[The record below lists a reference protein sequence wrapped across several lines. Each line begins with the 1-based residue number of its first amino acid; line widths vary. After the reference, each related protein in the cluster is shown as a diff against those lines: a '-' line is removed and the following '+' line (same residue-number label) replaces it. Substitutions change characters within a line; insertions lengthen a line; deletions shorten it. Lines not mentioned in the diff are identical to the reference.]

1 MIRLDRVSKSF
12 GQQEVLAA
20 VSLEIAEGNKIGLVG
35 RNGAGKSTLVAILL
49 GLEEVSCGRVEMRP
63 GLRIGYVPQSL
74 EARSPDETV
83 QQALLGSYFARRQ
96 HLETLA
102 GALANQ
108 AGAALDQALVR
119 YQSALDEHEAAGGDA
134 VEKRAAALLDALGL
148 EGRMWQPLAT
158 LSGGER
164 SVVGLA
170 RALLHDPEL
179 LVLDEPGNH
188 LDFDGLAWL
197 EEFLRGFRGAVLVVS
212 HNRYLLDR
220 VVDAVW
226 ELDDARLTPYAG
238 NYSRYRLTKLERL
251 SAQQAEYA
259 ANQKRL
265 AQLEALVQRFAD
277 IARAHADPAW
287 GKRLRARRSQLA
299 RERAQAVARPEVDT
313 RRPLLRVE
321 TAASRADIALSVAGY
336 ERRQGERVLFRG
348 ASLELRSGERV
359 ALIGANGS
367 GKTTFLRDLAEQG
380 AWDHPCLRIGPSQR
394 VGYADQHQRT
404 LPRDRTVGQFLTAN
418 GAGHRSRVAA
428 LLSRYLF
435 VWSDLDKRIGDLSGG
450 ERNRLQ
456 LACLELVAP
465 DFLILDEPTNH
476 MDHAS
481 CEAIEEALV
490 DFRGTL
496 LIVSHDRYL
505 LDKLNAEIVE
515 LEAGQLR
522 RTGLVFSEYFAQL
535 APARREARVHTRGR
549 TRREAAEPRVAS
561 DARRASVSRSSS
573 DGTELERRITVL
585 EVEKS
590 ELEASITRALAA
602 GDHQRGRKL
611 STRLATLRASLERLY
626 ERWLALDAR

>member
-1 MIRLDRVSKSF
+1 MIRFDRVSKSF
-12 GQQEVLAA
+12 GAQEVLAA
-20 VSLEIAEGNKIGLVG
+20 VSLEISEGRKIGLVG

-49 GLEEVSCGRVEMRP
+49 GLEEASSGRVEARA
-63 GLRIGYVPQSL
+63 GLRIGHVPQSL
-74 EARSPDETV
+74 EPGTPDETV
-83 QQALLGSYFARRQ
+83 EQALLGPYLARRQ
-96 HLETLA
+96 RLETLA
-102 GALANQ
+102 RGLENQ
-108 AGAALDQALVR
+108 AGEALARTLEH

-134 VEKRAAALLDALGL
+134 LETRAAGLLDALGL
-148 EGRMWQPLAT
+148 GGRMGQPLAT

-212 HNRYLLDR
+212 HNRYMLDR

-226 ELDDARLTPYAG
+226 ELDDARLTTYAG
-238 NYSRYRLTKLERL
+238 NYSRYRLAKLQRL
-251 SAQQAEYA
+251 SAQQAEYV

-277 IARAHADPAW
+277 IARVHADSAW

-299 RERAQAVARPEVDT
+299 RERAQAVARPDVDT
-313 RRPLLRVE
+313 RRPLLRVDSS
-321 TAASRADIALSVAGY
+321 ASRADIALQVCGY
-336 ERRQGERVLFRG
+336 ERRHGERVLFRD
-348 ASLELRSGERV
+348 ANLELRSGERV
-359 ALIGANGS
+359 ALIGPNGS
-367 GKTTFLRDLAEQG
+367 GKTTFLRDLVEQG

-394 VGYADQHQRT
+394 VGYADQHQRM
-404 LPRDRTVGQFLTAN
+404 LPRDRTVAEFLNAN
-418 GAGHRSRVAA
+418 GAGHRSRAAA

-435 VWSDLDKRIGDLSGG
+435 AWSDLDKRIGDLSGG

-456 LACLELVAP
+456 LACLELAPP

-515 LEAGQLR
+515 LTAGQLR
-522 RTGLVFSEYFAQL
+522 RTGLTFSEYFAQR
-535 APARREARVHTRGR
+535 PRARGEVRVQTRGR
-549 TRREAAEPRVAS
+549 MRHAATTPQLSPEV
-561 DARRASVSRSSS
+561 RRASGLEGS
-573 DGTELERRITVL
+573 ELERRITIL

-590 ELEASITRALAA
+590 ELEADITRALAVS
-602 GDHQRGRKL
+602 DHQRARKL
-611 STRLATLRASLERLY
+611 STRLATLRASLDRLY
-626 ERWLALDAR
+626 ERWLALDSRMGD